1 MPNWA
6 LGRMSATVIMIS
18 QGAMAFGGFIWS
30 CAAAVAG
37 PVYTLLGASVLLFL
51 ASPLLSSRL
60 SINVKADFEEK
71 ISGTLAGELI
81 AA

>member
-30 CAAAVAG
+30 CAAEVAG
-37 PVYTLLGASVLLFL
+37 PLYTLLGASGLFL
-51 ASPLLSSRL
+51 VSLLLSSRL

-71 ISGTLAGELI
+71 ISGTLTGELI